1 MNGPEVRRVLAQKI
15 VHDKHEIKRVR
26 TYINGLDENLQG
38 GIPQGH
44 ITLVSGAAGTMKSSV
59 SFNILYHEAVNG
71 NNGLYLSL
79 EQSAESLVNHMMNM
93 DYDISKI
100 NLVIVKD
107 LAELQAKIQG
117 MSHQAGN
124 MFVVDVGC
132 IRKEIRDIQVDNNK
146 SWLNV
151 IKNVV
156 KKLSVEAN
164 VKLCVLD
171 SLSAL
176 YVLARLENPRI
187 ELFMI
192 FEFLRDMDMTSF
204 LVSEMPLDG
213 SKFSEYE
220 IEDFLADGIIVIKLT
235 PFRRQVVREISVV
248 KMRTTACNNDI
259 FSLEFKNGQFH
270 ALYGGQNPLL

>member
-1 MNGPEVRRVLAQKI
+1 MAQKL
-15 VHDKHEIKRVR
+15 VQDKHEIKRVR

-44 ITLVSGAAGTMKSSV
+44 LTLISGAAGTMKSSV
-59 SFNILYHEAVNG
+59 SFNVLYHEAVNG
-71 NNGLYLSL
+71 NNCLYLSL

-93 DYDISKI
+93 DYDFTKV
-100 NLVIVKD
+100 NLIMVKD
-107 LAELQAKIQG
+107 LSELLAKIQG
-117 MSHQAGN
+117 LSRDRGN
-124 MFVVDVGC
+124 LFVVDIGC

-156 KKLSVEAN
+156 KKVTVEAG
-164 VKLCVLD
+164 VRLFVLD

-192 FEFLRDMDMTSF
+192 FEFLRDMDLTS
-204 LVSEMPLDG
+204 LLISEMPLDG

-259 FSLEFKNGQFH
+259 FSLEFRNGQFH

>member
-1 MNGPEVRRVLAQKI
+1 MPQRLVS
-15 VHDKHEIKRVR
+15 DKHEIKRIR
-26 TYINGLDENLQG
+26 TYINGLDENIQG
-38 GIPQGH
+38 GLPEGH
-44 ITLVSGAAGTMKSSV
+44 IALMCGAAGTMKSSLT
-59 SFNILYHEAVNG
+59 FNVLYHEAVNG
-71 NNGLYLSL
+71 QNGLYLSL
-79 EQSAESLVNHMMNM
+79 EQSAESLINHMINM
-93 DYDISKI
+93 DFDFSKV

-107 LAELQAKIQG
+107 LAQLNTQLQTVSRSKGTLYVI
-117 MSHQAGN
+117 
-124 MFVVDVGC
+124 DIGC
-132 IRKEIRDIQVDNNK
+132 IRKEIKDIQTDNNR

-156 KKLSVEAN
+156 KKVSVEGN
-164 VKLCVLD
+164 TKRFVLD

-176 YVLARLENPRI
+176 YVLSKFENPRI

-192 FEFLRDMDMTSF
+192 FEFLRDLGITSY
-204 LVSEMPLDG
+204 LISEMPLDG

-220 IEDFLADGIIVIKLT
+220 IEDFLSDAIIVIKLT

-259 FSLEFKNGQFH
+259 FSLEFKNGQFY

>member
-1 MNGPEVRRVLAQKI
+1 MPQKV

-26 TYINGLDENLQG
+26 TYINGLDENIQG
-38 GIPQGH
+38 GIPEGH

-59 SFNILYHEAVNG
+59 TFNILYHEAVNG
-71 NNGLYLSL
+71 SNGLYVSL
-79 EQSAESLVNHMMNM
+79 EQSAESLLTHMVNM
-93 DYDISKI
+93 DFDFSKI
-100 NLVIVKD
+100 NLVVVKN
-107 LAELQAKIQG
+107 LAELGGQLRDVDQSRGSLFI
-117 MSHQAGN
+117 
-124 MFVVDVGC
+124 VDVGC
-132 IRKEIRDIQVDNNK
+132 IRKEIRDINTDNNK

-156 KKLSVEAN
+156 KKIALEARA
-164 VKLCVLD
+164 KRFVLD

-176 YVLARLENPRI
+176 YVLSRFENPRI
-187 ELFMI
+187 ELFMV
-192 FEFLRDMDMTSF
+192 FEFLRDLEVTSY
-204 LVSEMPLDG
+204 LISEMPLDG

-220 IEDFLADGIIVIKLT
+220 IEDFLSDAIIVIKLT

-259 FSLEFKNGQFH
+259 FSLEFKNGQFY